1 MRNLLFLTLAASA
14 VAPTPALCQRGGR
27 GRLIADRNAV
37 QQSWIYNDVER
48 GFAEAKKTGK
58 PLLITFR

>member
-1 MRNLLFLTLAASA
+1 MRNLVFLTLAASA
-14 VAPTPALCQRGGR
+14 VATSHGLSQRGAAR
-27 GRLIADRNAV
+27 RLIADRNATHE
-37 QQSWIYNDVER
+37 SWIYNDVER